1 LMVVF
6 LTSCHAY
13 TPVNSRKLVWQ
24 LEMSES
30 RLVCVA
36 CIDIRVMQNS
46 GFCDRCAAHTT
57 VCSYQISHMQQHAV
71 FCKILVLYGSNAYP
85 VMLHVAWN
93 PMLTHY
99 PGGHGVRQID
109 FHVVHTSMVLN
120 TSYAT
125 YILLLYAT
133 PNCVSKMVSNNR
145 GCFVLIKS
153 WRMLLPQSN
162 MPI

>member
-1 LMVVF
+1 MSQGLCVLLA
-6 LTSCHAY
+6 LTS
-13 TPVNSRKLVWQ
+13 
-24 LEMSES
+24 ES
-30 RLVCVA
+30 CKIQASVTGVL
-36 CIDIRVMQNS
+36 
-46 GFCDRCAAHTT
+46 HTL
-57 VCSYQISHMQQHAV
+57 QFAHMQQHAV

-85 VMLHVAWN
+85 VMLHFAWN

-133 PNCVSKMVSNNR
+133 PNCVSKMVPNNR